1 MRVGRILQHPKP
13 RQCHRRLSIGLPE
26 YNREKVRDDCGSL
39 LRYYPES
46 LFQTT
51 KSSIRTFLIQR
62 LLDVLKYDATSR
74 WNLKIYQHER

>member
-1 MRVGRILQHPKP
+1 MTAVP
-13 RQCHRRLSIGLPE
+13 
-26 YNREKVRDDCGSL
+26 L

-46 LFQTT
+46 LFRTT